1 MIAVVGGAGAISVDR
16 VRLWQILGVSA
27 DDPLERGD
35 AIWGIQEHL
44 HDLV

>member
-1 MIAVVGGAGAISVDR
+1 MIAVVRGACASSVER

-35 AIWGIQEHL
+35 AIGGIQEHL